1 MNHEREASG
10 PGDGAAPGTT
20 VTDTPPASML
30 QRELAHERILGV
42 RLINLVRFG
51 GVSAFF
57 TLFLVLGGFLR
68 LPAWTGNLELFT
80 VYWVITA
87 VVFWASRRYERLAQF
102 TCLTIALVDTPMVFL
117 LQWHTFPTSPS
128 VSGVAGFTIGV
139 YVLFVIL
146 AAFSLETR
154 YIWLTAATAA
164 GFEILLQHL
173 AGVSVG
179 AMISTVIVL
188 GLTTITCSYARDR
201 LVGLVGRVE
210 TAAHLE
216 AARQRAEDRLRET
229 TGLLD
234 IVRTLGGVTEV
245 QEALRR
251 ICRELARLTGAD
263 TVAMYL
269 VDRERAELR
278 PTAGYRIPKAMLD
291 DLGTMRVGLS
301 DLSSK
306 SVLERGEPMWS
317 SDVPADPDFA
327 AWYNRLPHQ
336 SALVIPSIVDG
347 QVSGAFYLTWWTS
360 RHSFDRAELTLAQAI
375 GQQVDKFIQN
385 AQLYEELEK
394 SRQRSVQVERLRA
407 VGEIAAGVAHDFNNL
422 LAIIVGRAELLLATK
437 ATPDLRRPLEI
448 IVKAAEDGSRT
459 VRRIEEFTRRAP
471 RRSREAVDLRAVVRD
486 VVEMTRAH
494 WHDQAEAK
502 GTHYEVVVEDTPVPP
517 VLGDAA
523 DLREVLTNLVFNALD
538 AMPRGGRLVLRTV
551 PDGEGVRCDVV
562 DTGTGMPAHLRVR
575 VFEPFF
581 TTKTEKGSGLG
592 LSIVYGI
599 VTRLGGEITVESTQG
614 VGSVFRL
621 WLPKTDARSAESREG
636 PPAPGGGRGIRVL
649 VVDDEPEVRQVLTD
663 MLTLDGHAATACSD
677 GATALRLLDTESFD
691 LVLTDLGMP
700 GLDGWEVARA
710 AKQRYPAMPI
720 GLITGW
726 GDWIDTA
733 DAEQRGIDILIT
745 KPFQLRDIRESLQ
758 RILVS
763 PG

>member
-1 MNHEREASG
+1 
-10 PGDGAAPGTT
+10 
-20 VTDTPPASML
+20 
-30 QRELAHERILGV
+30 
-42 RLINLVRFG
+42 
-51 GVSAFF
+51 
-57 TLFLVLGGFLR
+57 
-68 LPAWTGNLELFT
+68 
-80 VYWVITA
+80 
-87 VVFWASRRYERLAQF
+87 
-102 TCLTIALVDTPMVFL
+102 
-117 LQWHTFPTSPS
+117 
-128 VSGVAGFTIGV
+128 
-139 YVLFVIL
+139 
-146 AAFSLETR
+146 
-154 YIWLTAATAA
+154 
-164 GFEILLQHL
+164 
-173 AGVSVG
+173 
-179 AMISTVIVL
+179 
-188 GLTTITCSYARDR
+188 
-201 LVGLVGRVE
+201 
-210 TAAHLE
+210 
-216 AARQRAEDRLRET
+216 
-229 TGLLD
+229 
-234 IVRTLGGVTEV
+234 
-245 QEALRR
+245 
-251 ICRELARLTGAD
+251 
-263 TVAMYL
+263 
-269 VDRERAELR
+269 
-278 PTAGYRIPKAMLD
+278 
-291 DLGTMRVGLS
+291 
-301 DLSSK
+301 
-306 SVLERGEPMWS
+306 
-317 SDVPADPDFA
+317 
-327 AWYNRLPHQ
+327 
-336 SALVIPSIVDG
+336 
-347 QVSGAFYLTWWTS
+347 
-360 RHSFDRAELTLAQAI
+360 
-375 GQQVDKFIQN
+375 
-385 AQLYEELEK
+385 
-394 SRQRSVQVERLRA
+394 
-407 VGEIAAGVAHDFNNL
+407 
-422 LAIIVGRAELLLATK
+422 
-437 ATPDLRRPLEI
+437 
-448 IVKAAEDGSRT
+448 
-459 VRRIEEFTRRAP
+459 
-471 RRSREAVDLRAVVRD
+471 
-486 VVEMTRAH
+486 
-494 WHDQAEAK
+494 
-502 GTHYEVVVEDTPVPP
+502 VPP

-663 MLTLDGHAATACSD
+663 MLTLDGHAATACPD